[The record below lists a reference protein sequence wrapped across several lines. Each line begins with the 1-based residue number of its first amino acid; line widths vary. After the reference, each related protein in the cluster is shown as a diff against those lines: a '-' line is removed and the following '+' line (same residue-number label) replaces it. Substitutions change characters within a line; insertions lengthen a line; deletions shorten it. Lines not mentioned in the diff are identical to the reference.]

1 MSKREWEEGSST
13 FIYTDAV
20 LPYSCGRFST
30 IFLYLEKE
38 GCSKRA
44 PFSVM
49 ALVRYFCVPIVHQHV
64 CDDEN
69 WLVCEIF
76 IINKVLRTP

>member
-20 LPYSCGRFST
+20 LPYSWGRYST
-30 IFLYLEKE
+30 VFLYLEKE
-38 GCSKRA
+38 GCSKKA

-49 ALVRYFCVPIVHQHV
+49 ALVRYVCVPIVHQHMCV
-64 CDDEN
+64 MMKIG
-69 WLVCEIF
+69 LSVRY
-76 IINKVLRTP
+76 LS